1 MLKLVPTETSVSL
14 SYTRSA
20 VQWIG
25 LSATLLGL
33 VLAVALTRRRRD
45 HHDDGPT
52 AFRDPTAPTAA
63 MPSQPGTPDDAVAAE
78 NLSDSGST
86 DSGSI
91 DSALVDSALGS
102 ALVDSA
108 LGSALVDSA
117 PGSVAEADATGG
129 LRLSVVVPAYCE
141 AQRIASTVSEI
152 RSELASLDAA
162 GDLEIVVVDDGS
174 PDGTA
179 RRARQ
184 AGADLVVE
192 LPANRGKGAAVRA
205 GVLASRGRTVAF
217 TDADLAYSPDQL
229 LGLLAAVEAGCE
241 VVIGNRYAARSAAD
255 RGVSGLR
262 RLGSRTVNLFA
273 RTVLS
278 GRYRDTQC
286 GCKAFRADVAKT
298 LTAAGRIDG
307 FAFDVELLH
316 LAERCGFAVAE
327 VPVRVVN
334 SGPSTVRAL
343 KDGFRVVRD
352 VAMIRRLSRRG
363 QYRVDVDVHSVH
375 G

>member
-1 MLKLVPTETSVSL
+1 MMQSPQRIFLILDRLILDPL
-14 SYTRSA
+14 IRRS
-20 VQWIG
+20 I
-25 LSATLLGL
+25 
-33 VLAVALTRRRRD
+33 RRWLIRHRDRRWLIRRSIRRWLIRHRD
-45 HHDDGPT
+45 RH
-52 AFRDPTAPTAA
+52 RDP
-63 MPSQPGTPDDAVAAE
+63 
-78 NLSDSGST
+78 
-86 DSGSI
+86 
-91 DSALVDSALGS
+91 
-102 ALVDSA
+102 
-108 LGSALVDSA
+108 ALVDSA

-229 LGLLAAVEAGCE
+229 LGMLAAVEAGCE
-241 VVIGNRYAARSAAD
+241 VVIGNRYAVLSVAD

-262 RLGSRTVNLFA
+262 RLGSRAVNLFA

-286 GCKAFRADVAKT
+286 GCKAFRADVAET

-316 LAERCGFAVAE
+316 LAERRGFAVAE

-363 QYRVDVDVHSVH
+363 QYRVDVHSAH
-375 G
+375 GPGDERAAR